1 MPADKNLF
9 QKYLNPVFIETGS
22 LVGDGIQN
30 ALDTGFKM
38 IYSIELSKALYDIC
52 VNRFKDND
60 NVHLIFG
67 DSSKELSRL
76 LSMIKEPVTFW
87 LDGHYSGGPTAI
99 GDLDS
104 PLMEEL
110 EAISNHPIKNHTL
123 IIDDL
128 RCWTISSH
136 GFDTMSIMKKILTIN
151 PAYFF
156 IYANGH
162 IENDILIAKI

>member
-9 QKYLNPVFIETGS
+9 QKYPNPVFIETGS
-22 LVGDGIQN
+22 LIGDGIQS
-30 ALDTGFKM
+30 ALDAGFET
-38 IYSIELSKALYDIC
+38 IYSIELSSKLYDIC
-52 VNRFKDND
+52 IERFKDND
-60 NVHLIFG
+60 NVHIIFG
-67 DSSKELSRL
+67 DSGKELPKL

-87 LDGHYSGGPTAI
+87 LDGHYSGGPTAL

-104 PLMEEL
+104 PLMQEL
-110 EAISNHPIKNHTL
+110 DAIGNHYIKNHTL

-128 RCWTISSH
+128 RCWTKDTH
-136 GFDTMSIMKKILTIN
+136 GFDTLDIMKKILTIN